1 MMLSLKKTRNSPL
14 LKKAAARKCAWFHA
28 FHSTSRLH
36 SNPRMVSIN
45 LLRPGPMKSMILR
58 MNYSQAR
65 VSCAKAFH
73 KRNGLS
79 VTVPGPNKHDPE
91 NYSSLL
97 GANVKRGRQTLAF
110 LPHQMATMPLR
121 RGKQKLPG
129 RSSEKIPPRVKHPTR
144 CRRHLLPTMHQEG
157 I

>member
-1 MMLSLKKTRNSPL
+1 MMLILKKTRNSPL

-36 SNPRMVSIN
+36 SNPR
-45 LLRPGPMKSMILR
+45 ILR

-97 GANVKRGRQTLAF
+97 CANVKRGRQTLAF
-110 LPHQMATMPLR
+110 LPHQM
-121 RGKQKLPG
+121 
-129 RSSEKIPPRVKHPTR
+129 
-144 CRRHLLPTMHQEG
+144 
-157 I
+157 